1 MGQVL
6 VELSEVTLRTATAL
20 AARKGVPLATFLA
33 QQIEE
38 LVAANDRYERA
49 KESVANLFPEAAT
62 ADGPLM
68 VDDPQ
73 EFFERYQ
80 NRPPV

>member
-1 MGQVL
+1 M
-6 VELSEVTLRTATAL
+6 VELSEVTLRKAAAL
-20 AARKGVPLATFLA
+20 AARKGQPLTAFLA

-49 KESVANLFPEAAT
+49 KASVAHLFPDAIDASDPFT
-62 ADGPLM
+62 

-73 EFFERYQ
+73 QFFERFQ
-80 NRPPV
+80 NRPPM